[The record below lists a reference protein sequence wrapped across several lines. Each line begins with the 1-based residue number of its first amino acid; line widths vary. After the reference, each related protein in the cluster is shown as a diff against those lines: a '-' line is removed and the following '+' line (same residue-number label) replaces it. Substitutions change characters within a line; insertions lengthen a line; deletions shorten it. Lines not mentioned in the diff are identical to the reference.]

1 MKKGTLQD
9 QIISQI
15 KSKSLLKQL
24 VVDQT
29 RITFS
34 KLKDCLKGVS
44 DSYNLL
50 LADTD
55 KRLGMEF
62 QDRGEF
68 VAQLKV
74 AGDVLVF
81 YMHSNVFEFDREHK
95 VWESDYIKKD
105 PLNSYAGV
113 INVYNFLNDSVRYN
127 RPNDLGYL
135 IARIFVNRENHFFV
149 EGKRQ
154 RGMGVNKFGQSLLT
168 DKALLTIVETA
179 MLYTIEFDLLVPPYD
194 NMKIISLAQMNEEIL
209 YSRIGTGKRLGFVFN
224 SDDVK

>member
-1 MKKGTLQD
+1 MKKATLQD
-9 QIISQI
+9 QIIAQI
-15 KSKSLLKQL
+15 KSKSLLKQS

-29 RITFS
+29 KTTFNKLKELLKEIAESYNS
-34 KLKDCLKGVS
+34 KLL
-44 DSYNLL
+44 
-50 LADTD
+50 DTD
-55 KRLGMEF
+55 KRLGLEF

-95 VWESDYIKKD
+95 VWESDYVKKESF
-105 PLNSYAGV
+105 NSYSGV
-113 INVYNFLNDSVRYN
+113 INVYNFLNDSIRYN

-135 IARIFVNRENHFFV
+135 IARLFVNRENHFFV

-154 RGMGVNKFGQSLLT
+154 RGMGVNKFGVSQLT
-168 DKALLTIVETA
+168 DVELKTFVETA

-194 NMKIISLAQMNEEIL
+194 NMKIVSLAQMNEEIL
-209 YSRIGTGKRLGFVFN
+209 YSRVGTGKRLGFVFN